1 MGGFCGFGGSY
12 WRIMTSIFGFLTGNL
27 KNWDE
32 AWYGEI
38 SRNMAGGK
46 HGYLMPWWNG
56 EYYFDKPPLYF
67 WLTGGVMKVFGVG
80 EWQAR
85 LVSVLAGMAAVGFLY
100 LLGKKLFGRLTGVL
114 AVVVFLTMGQ
124 VVTRFTEGDLDSLF
138 IALLLG
144 SLYYFIR
151 SGSKRTQVITG
162 ILLGLSTLVKGYA
175 ISLFPVLL
183 MVGMLGVRGE
193 GLMRR
198 RRVWFVALVSA
209 GWWYLAGAI
218 IYGKKF
224 VDWYVF
230 HPSAGNFDRWI
241 PNLDNLYVMT
251 ILRDS
256 GMWMVLLLIGLWGMN
271 KTKIKIN
278 KGKEEMKVILIGVL
292 LYFGVVH
299 FMKER
304 FDWYLL
310 PIYPFIALLCAL
322 VIRKTFVMKRMVVVL
337 IITAVAVTQICM
349 IAERRIKDTDR
360 SEVGV
365 VLGKFARETWKEGE
379 RVILADGD
387 FPAFL
392 YYSGLKKVEVAV
404 DGGGKKGE
412 YWMVDT
418 KSLRELLDE
427 RVLLVVPAN
436 FPQPKGKLTGAVRG
450 PYGYIFAHF
459 GN

>member
-1 MGGFCGFGGSY
+1 MGGLGSFGDSY
-12 WRIMTSIFGFLTGNL
+12 LWIMTNFFSFLTGYL

-38 SRNMAGGK
+38 SRNMASGQY
-46 HGYLMPWWNG
+46 GYLMPWWNG

-85 LVSVLAGMAAVGFLY
+85 LVAVSAGIAAVVFLY
-100 LLGKKLFGRLTGVL
+100 LFGKKLFGRLTGAL

-124 VVTRFTEGDLDSLF
+124 VVTRFTEGDLDSLL
-138 IALLLG
+138 IALFLG
-144 SLYYFIR
+144 SLYFFVR
-151 SGSKRTQVITG
+151 SGSKRDQIISGV
-162 ILLGLSTLVKGYA
+162 LLGLSALVKGYA
-175 ISLFPVLL
+175 ISFFVVSLMMGLL
-183 MVGMLGVRGE
+183 KFKKLEIVGRW
-193 GLMRR
+193 
-198 RRVWFVALVSA
+198 RVWLVAFISA
-209 GWWYLAGAI
+209 GWWYLAGAVV
-218 IYGKKF
+218 YGKKF

-230 HPSAGNFDRWI
+230 HPSAGNFGRWI

-251 ILRDS
+251 VLRDT
-256 GMWMVLLLIGLWGMN
+256 GMWMILSVIGLWVMH
-271 KTKIKIN
+271 KSKIKIK
-278 KGKEEMKVILIGVL
+278 KGREDMKVILTGVV
-292 LYFGVVH
+292 LYFGAVH

-310 PIYPFIALLCAL
+310 PIYPFVALLCAL
-322 VIRKTFVMKRMVVVL
+322 VIQKTFEMKRMVVVL
-337 IITAVAVTQICM
+337 IITVVAVTQICM
-349 IAERRIKDTDR
+349 IAERRIKDADR

-365 VLGKFARETWKEGE
+365 ALGQFAKETWKEGE
-379 RVILADGD
+379 RVILADRD

-392 YYSGLKKVEVAV
+392 YYSDLKKVEVAV

-412 YWMVDT
+412 YWMVDS
-418 KSLRELLDE
+418 KSLGVLPDGK
-427 RVLLVVPAN
+427 VLLVVPAN
-436 FPQPKGKLTGAVRG
+436 FPQPQGKLTGAVRG